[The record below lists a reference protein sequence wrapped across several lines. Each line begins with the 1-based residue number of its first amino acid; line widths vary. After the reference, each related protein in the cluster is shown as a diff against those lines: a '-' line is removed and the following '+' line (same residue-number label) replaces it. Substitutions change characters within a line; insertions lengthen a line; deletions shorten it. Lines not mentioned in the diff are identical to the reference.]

1 MRGLFETQC
10 RGSIAL
16 ALIGIFCLVAALAVV
31 AFGAG
36 GGGGSDKNGSVAGS
50 AELSKKQ
57 RGRRGPPG
65 PQGPPGPRGKRG
77 KTGPQGPRGPQGPQ
91 GPAGI
96 NNERAISMTISW
108 RSGAEAAG
116 HETVSRALPGLGTLT
131 LTCPTTNG
139 TVYPGDRKLILTN
152 PASNTRRT
160 AATLTTLQ
168 GAGLSGAS
176 QLERLNIDPGQTA
189 ELGLPNNGMIEGT
202 ISAEPKSG
210 GSVPPGTLTNAS
222 VVISSYYKTNDEQN
236 PANNFCQVSA
246 QLIVKGAP

>member
-1 MRGLFETQC
+1 M
-10 RGSIAL
+10 
-16 ALIGIFCLVAALAVV
+16 
-31 AFGAG
+31 AG
-36 GGGGSDKNGSVAGS
+36 GDKGDSVAGS

-65 PQGPPGPRGKRG
+65 PQGPPGPRGKQG
-77 KTGPQGPRGPQGPQ
+77 ETGPQGPRGPQGAQ
-91 GPAGI
+91 GPAGVS
-96 NNERAISMTISW
+96 NERAFSMTISW
-108 RSGAEAAG
+108 RDSADAAG
-116 HETVSRALPGLGTLT
+116 HTTVSKALPGLGTLT

-139 TVYPGDRKLILTN
+139 TVYPGDRKLTLTN

-168 GAGLSGAS
+168 GAGLNGAS
-176 QLERLNIDPGQTA
+176 RLERLNIDPGQTG

-210 GSVPPGTLTNAS
+210 GSVPPGSLTNAS
-222 VVISSYYKTNDEQN
+222 VVISSYYKTND
-236 PANNFCQVSA
+236 PIAANNFCQVSA